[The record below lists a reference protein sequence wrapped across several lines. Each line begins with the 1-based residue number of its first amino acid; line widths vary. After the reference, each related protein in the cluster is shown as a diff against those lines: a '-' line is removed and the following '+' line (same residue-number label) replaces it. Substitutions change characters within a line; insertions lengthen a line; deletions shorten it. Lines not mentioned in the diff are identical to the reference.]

1 MIECIAV
8 LPPRMGRRAYSVS
21 PIPEGGKHR
30 ELVERRSLSPMEDFS
45 AVDEKFPVNRKKCC
59 LIPTGRG
66 LLTMAASSSVGVRRM
81 DQAPL
86 AQLLMKHRT
95 ALYAYIFAGVR
106 NHVDAEDVLQN
117 VSLAIVEA
125 SAQLPEA
132 AGFLPWALEIARRR
146 LLKHY
151 RQSRR
156 ERPLDPDLL
165 AQLVG
170 AAERVES
177 RLPTSSYQAAL
188 QTCLDSLPPT
198 SRELMQLRY
207 NGSHRNVAELSDCL
221 QQTVQSVYARLKRV
235 KAVLRE
241 CVERRLA
248 TES

>member
-1 MIECIAV
+1 
-8 LPPRMGRRAYSVS
+8 
-21 PIPEGGKHR
+21 
-30 ELVERRSLSPMEDFS
+30 
-45 AVDEKFPVNRKKCC
+45 
-59 LIPTGRG
+59 
-66 LLTMAASSSVGVRRM
+66 M
-81 DQAPL
+81 DQAHL

-117 VSLAIVEA
+117 VSLAVVE
-125 SAQLPEA
+125 SSTQLPDA

-165 AQLVG
+165 SQLIV

-177 RLPTSSYQAAL
+177 HLPTSSHQAAL

-198 SRELMQLRY
+198 SRELMRLRY
-207 NGSHRNVAELSDCL
+207 DGSHKDVAELADRF
-221 QQTVQSVYARLKRV
+221 QRTVQSVYAQLKRV
-235 KAVLRE
+235 KAALRE